1 MPGRW
6 DTKNNHRD
14 YRIVRYQF
22 VVQTVAT
29 TPNIVGVLSNCAQ
42 QLPTK
47 RNNIQQVCKRTRDH
61 RYITGLHAS
70 GVTYY

>member
-1 MPGRW
+1 MLGRW

-14 YRIVRYQF
+14 YRIARYQF

-29 TPNIVGVLSNCAQ
+29 TPNIVGVVSNCAQ

-47 RNNIQQVCKRTRDH
+47 RNNIQQ
-61 RYITGLHAS
+61 
-70 GVTYY
+70 GVQTDA

>member
-14 YRIVRYQF
+14 FGIALYQF
-22 VVQTVAT
+22 VVQTDAT
-29 TPNIVGVLSNCAQ
+29 TPNIVGVVSNFAQ

-47 RNNIQQVCKRTRDH
+47 RNNIQQ
-61 RYITGLHAS
+61 
-70 GVTYY
+70 GVQTDA